1 MPKKIS
7 DELTYLCSGVHEV
20 DLAIGEV
27 SNLKVKTIDLAR
39 FLDEFLPS
47 LILEHKVLSVK
58 LFLGSYCL
66 GWLHII

>member
-1 MPKKIS
+1 VI
-7 DELTYLCSGVHEV
+7 DELTYLSSGIHEI

-27 SNLKVKTIDLAR
+27 SNLKVETIDLAR

-47 LILEHKVLSVK
+47 LILEHKVFSVK
-58 LFLGSYCL
+58 LLLGSYCL